1 MATLTY
7 TIPQTKCDKGCY
19 VKRNDGA
26 IVFLRIEQDL
36 DPVNPRIEYDGNLS
50 HIICWHRNYQI
61 GDNHSYN
68 SIYSLEEYLKAER
81 AAGNDY
87 FMKPV
92 YMLDHSNI
100 TLSTMPFSNHY
111 DSGLIGFAFVFK
123 NDMVDAGIIQKN
135 DDVWRKKASAV
146 IDSEIDEYNQYLEG
160 DVYGYTELEYFRGNW
175 KETDS
180 CWGFF
185 GDDPRKNGMLDSIG
199 GGSILNIKNER
210 ELMKR
215 WKEL

>member
-1 MATLTY
+1 
-7 TIPQTKCDKGCY
+7 
-19 VKRNDGA
+19 
-26 IVFLRIEQDL
+26 
-36 DPVNPRIEYDGNLS
+36 
-50 HIICWHRNYQI
+50 
-61 GDNHSYN
+61 
-68 SIYSLEEYLKAER
+68 
-81 AAGNDY
+81 
-87 FMKPV
+87 MKPV
-92 YMLDHSNI
+92 YMLDHSSI
-100 TLSTMPFSNHY
+100 TLSTTPFSNHY

-123 NDMVDAGIIQKN
+123 NDMVEAGIIQKN

-160 DVYGYTELEYFRGNW
+160 DVYGYTELEYFRGDW
-175 KETDS
+175 KETDF

-199 GGSILNIKNER
+199 GGRILNIKNER